1 MNINLLQN
9 GKYLLENKNS
19 IKNIGE
25 THSPFR
31 KYRQFLSNFGLNQLI
46 RSPTRVTTETSTLI
60 DHVLVNSPE
69 KISQFGVIDSGISD
83 HNIVFCTRKITKEKT
98 GDQRTNYDNFSDIDI
113 AYSDF
118 IFKLTEVIDKMAPM
132 KQSKI
137 KNNTQEWFDEEVA
150 EKINIREK
158 CFKKFKNTKLHVD
171 EEIFKEAQKDTRN
184 IIKRKKK

>member
-1 MNINLLQN
+1 M
-9 GKYLLENKNS
+9 
-19 IKNIGE
+19 
-25 THSPFR
+25 
-31 KYRQFLSNFGLNQLI
+31 I

-98 GDQRTNYDNFSDIDI
+98 GNQRITQFRSYKNYSAELFEEALKNIQFPNYDNFSDIDI

-150 EKINIREK
+150 EKLILEK
-158 CFKKFKNTKLHVD
+158 NVSKNLKTRNSMLMKKFLKKLKKMQ
-171 EEIFKEAQKDTRN
+171 EILKKG
-184 IIKRKKK
+184 KRKNILKVNSQKV